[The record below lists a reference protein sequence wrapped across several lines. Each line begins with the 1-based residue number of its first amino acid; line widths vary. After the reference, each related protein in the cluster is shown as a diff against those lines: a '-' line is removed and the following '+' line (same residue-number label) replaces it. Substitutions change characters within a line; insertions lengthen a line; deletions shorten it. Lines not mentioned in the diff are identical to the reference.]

1 MCSLP
6 ASSEPSEIPRAAC
19 KQPNVDEFF
28 FPVGVLIPS
37 QNGASL
43 DDFVRRWFSKSL
55 QRMGEP
61 SFICEAPSADTYRLL
76 MLPTW
81 GAPVGVRVTLLSTTA
96 DVVVKRL
103 SGNGGYDPGT
113 LLAAKTSSLSVD
125 DAARFRNT
133 VADSAFWSIPTNDLD
148 NLLRVRDGT
157 EWVMEGRSGNRYHVV
172 FRGSPEA
179 GKFREL
185 CLLLLRENPPR
196 TMDTPDLRRDHLPS
210 CKAGRGG

>member
-6 ASSEPSEIPRAAC
+6 ASSEPSEIHRAAC
-19 KQPNVDEFF
+19 KQPNGDEFF

-37 QNGASL
+37 QNGPSL

-61 SFICEAPSADTYRLL
+61 SLTCEAPSADTYRLL

-157 EWVMEGRSGNRYHVV
+157 EWVMEGRSGNRYHVA
-172 FRGSPEA
+172 FRGSPGA
-179 GKFREL
+179 GKFREF
-185 CLLLLRENPPR
+185 CLLLLRLTGVESA
-196 TMDTPDLRRDHLPS
+196 L
-210 CKAGRGG
+210 